1 MHGIRETHIN
11 WSMVLPETGLE
22 EYWSITGGLSV
33 VSDIGST
40 QLRHGELGTDP
51 ITFDVI
57 NKWTRKAGGILRVS
71 TRFSLGVEN
80 EQADAARGGSNLSRG
95 DQIFRRKRG
104 QGKNSL
110 LCSADHEQD
119 RQPYPV
125 DSYSA
130 IIVDVMTIH
139 A

>member
-80 EQADAARGGSNLSRG
+80 EQADAARGGRTCPAEIKFSGANGDREKTVFFVQLTTSRIG
-95 DQIFRRKRG
+95 
-104 QGKNSL
+104 SL
-110 LCSADHEQD
+110 TRL
-119 RQPYPV
+119 
-125 DSYSA
+125 
-130 IIVDVMTIH
+130 IH
-139 A
+139 TLQLLWM